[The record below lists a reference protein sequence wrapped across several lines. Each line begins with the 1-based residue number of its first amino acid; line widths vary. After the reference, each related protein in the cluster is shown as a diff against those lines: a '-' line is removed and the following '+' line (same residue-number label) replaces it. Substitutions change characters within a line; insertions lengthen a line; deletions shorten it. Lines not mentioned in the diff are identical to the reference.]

1 MFFIHLFN
9 TIMNVKVSF
18 LLATLLTAPL
28 LASPVNAS
36 PTSSYQINK
45 GTSVRERLA
54 QIRAMMNRGNY
65 TAAKV
70 IYYKGVSPPHYW
82 CLPSTPHV
90 LSNSTW
96 A

>member
-45 GTSVRERLA
+45 GTSVRQR
-54 QIRAMMNRGNY
+54 
-65 TAAKV
+65 V
-70 IYYKGVSPPHYW
+70 
-82 CLPSTPHV
+82 
-90 LSNSTW
+90 
-96 A
+96 